1 MNITTI
7 IPPKMFFSVDV
18 IQDDV
23 LDCLKRQPDVPV
35 SLDEMVASIAGAS
48 RLQVLT
54 ALLAIEGP
62 VDSAADTDGAYV
74 HRCRINDAGVYI
86 R

>member
-7 IPPKMFFSVDV
+7 IPPKMFFAVDV

-23 LDCLKRQPDVPV
+23 LTCLKQQPNVPV
-35 SLDEMVASIAGAS
+35 SLDEMVARITGAS

-74 HRCRINDAGVYI
+74 HHCRMNDSGVYI